1 MYSSLPLLKLISE
14 HPNCE
19 FLIKLRDNYT
29 IFNDIY
35 EKCEYRHYQGCGS
48 YLFDGNIYEYCPDM
62 YEKQKLLYDTAKKAT
77 SVLEVGVYMG
87 HSIFIMLLANPSLK
101 ITCIDIDDQ
110 LSVPA
115 LSILEE
121 HFNTKIHFIKGDSKD
136 MLQLIDDKFDLF
148 HIDGTHLA
156 DNIYNEFNNCI
167 NKVKSLNTYFIFDDY
182 DNYPKTVQSFMET
195 NTKYKVVE
203 YILPVCPWRNCMF
216 KIEMY

>member
-121 HFNTKIHFIKGDSKD
+121 QLNLFESKKITTLDSLKKIQDRSVLIVYEIETRQKGQNEVDQKFILWAEIYIYNPST
-136 MLQLIDDKFDLF
+136 DLF
-148 HIDGTHLA
+148 
-156 DNIYNEFNNCI
+156 ER
-167 NKVKSLNTYFIFDDY
+167 
-182 DNYPKTVQSFMET
+182 
-195 NTKYKVVE
+195 KYRKLLDFV
-203 YILPVCPWRNCMF
+203 
-216 KIEMY
+216 